1 MSNHPNPKDINLSY
15 CRKVVE
21 QARVGEIMDILK
33 SLKSAELAIISR
45 SIDIRLGKPKLITR
59 TLTELC
65 LNRVR
70 NYGLFKEFE
79 LFSTVISKD
88 PLSFCENRLKDSFAD
103 PSRQQ
108 INDLLPELIQKFGLL
123 RTQFL
128 FAACID
134 GEQNVAEIAKDLFST
149 HGELAFLSIEE
160 PSDQSVHTLLS
171 HVVSPELKQSRRA
184 KKMIE
189 REERATAKEQQEKAK
204 EDSKHANERRQILR
218 KMVRNTVDLATIDQ
232 VTVDTAESG
241 ADFTPQIVKRL
252 HPHISRFQDADIT
265 DANVGKIGMAF
276 IWFTGS
282 TRGAGK
288 TRPVLIIAK
297 TKKYYIVRPIY
308 SNARRPA
315 GSWRA
320 VVINEWQTANL
331 SNPSFVGDEI
341 HKIKIDRLRIIGGL
355 TITDW
360 NRVCLGEVNSD

>member
-1 MSNHPNPKDINLSY
+1 
-15 CRKVVE
+15 
-21 QARVGEIMDILK
+21 MDILK

-108 INDLLPELIQKFGLL
+108 INDLLPELIRKFGLL

-134 GEQNVAEIAKDLFST
+134 GEQNVAEIARDLFST

-331 SNPSFVGDEI
+331 SNPSFVGDET

-360 NRVCLGEVNSD
+360 NRVCLGEVNSV